1 MRNVGRSTVFL
12 SICLFFVSDE
22 VCIYYADKVYPYSS
36 TMWIKFIRIVEGK
49 KELKFTDKL
58 YPHGRTV
65 RINFIRIVNTYFT
78 CIYVSV

>member
-22 VCIYYADKVYPYSS
+22 VCIYYVDKVYPYSS
-36 TMWIKFIRIVEGK
+36 TMRIKFIRIVEGK

-58 YPHGRTV
+58 YPHGKKSWNLQ
-65 RINFIRIVNTYFT
+65 INFIHMVEL
-78 CIYVSV
+78 